1 MARSRPTPATLNQLK
16 HTWRPRSWHK
26 PAVVFLARTFAS
38 SEPLRLRTTELD
50 GPKLGGLKV
59 NSARLWD
66 TIHATAQ
73 WTSSARPKTN
83 DIRTAGL
90 SRLTLSDEDKAA
102 RDWFISTTRSLGCKT
117 HVDQM
122 GNIFAIRPGLSS
134 SSSSPRSAGRVRA
147 PATFVGSHLD
157 SQPSGGR
164 FDGVLGVA
172 AGIEMLRVLEENW
185 IETEGDV
192 GVANWT
198 NEEGARF
205 PVSMMGSSVWSGRVG
220 LERAW
225 GVRSVSPGLPE
236 ATVKDELERIG
247 YLGDVAC
254 YHDGKPGTALGAH
267 FELHIEQGPKL
278 ERARQKVGIVEG
290 VQAYKWLTVTIT
302 GRESHA
308 GTTDFDN
315 RADALYFAATFLHKV
330 RRIAESLKGLAT
342 VGIMNVSPGSVNT
355 VPGQVV
361 MSLDLRNPLDR
372 GLRRMVKKVEE
383 FIQLVNE
390 GDNHHTDTADDERKG
405 GAGGK
410 NKRASSTTG
419 RPTER
424 IARLKENPLTRIRVE
439 MREDFS
445 SDAITFNHEAI
456 KCIEDSALA
465 VLGGDAGKIQRMLS
479 GAGHDSVCT
488 NVHCPTGMI
497 FVPCKDGV
505 SHNPSEWCEEED
517 CAVGANVLLHSVLR
531 MDRLRKERGDF
542 D

>member
-1 MARSRPTPATLNQLK
+1 MAMNRPSPSTLSKLNNRLK
-16 HTWRPRSWHK
+16 LHCGHGLSFPTRAFTTSG
-26 PAVVFLARTFAS
+26 
-38 SEPLRLRTTELD
+38 PLRLRTTELD
-50 GPKLGGLKV
+50 GPKLSGLKV

-73 WTSSARPKTN
+73 WTSATRPKMG
-83 DIRTAGL
+83 DVKTAGL
-90 SRLTLSDEDKAA
+90 SRLALGDEDRSA
-102 RDWFISTTRSLGCKT
+102 RDWFIATTQALGCRT

-134 SSSSPRSAGRVRA
+134 SSSSSSRSGHRVEA
-147 PATFVGSHLD
+147 PATFAGSHLD

-172 AGIEMLRVLEENW
+172 AGIEMLRVLNENW

-192 GVANWT
+192 GVVNWT

-205 PVSMMGSSVWSGRVG
+205 PVSMMGSSVWSGRIG
-220 LERAW
+220 LEKAW
-225 GVRSVSPGLPE
+225 SVRSVSPGLPQ
-236 ATVKDELERIG
+236 ATVKDELQRIG
-247 YLGDVAC
+247 YLGDAPC
-254 YHDGKPGTALGAH
+254 YRDGKPGTPLGAH

-278 ERARQKVGIVEG
+278 ERARQKIGIVEG
-290 VQAYKWLTVTIT
+290 VQAYKWFTVTIT

-308 GTTDFDN
+308 GTTDFEN
-315 RADALYFAATFLHKV
+315 RADALYLAATFLHKI
-330 RRIAESLKGLAT
+330 RKIAESLKGLAT

-355 VPGQVV
+355 VPGQVE

-372 GLRRMVKKVEE
+372 GLKRMVNKIEE
-383 FIQLVNE
+383 FIQLVND
-390 GDNHHTDTADDERKG
+390 GDHMDPYDAKQ
-405 GAGGK
+405 GAGK
-410 NKRASSTTG
+410 NIRASTAS
-419 RPTER
+419 PSER
-424 IARLKENPLTRIRVE
+424 VSRLKDNPLTKIRVG
-439 MREDFS
+439 MKEDFS

-456 KCIEDSALA
+456 KCIEESALA
-465 VLGGDAGKIQRMLS
+465 VLGGDASKLQKMTS

>member
-1 MARSRPTPATLNQLK
+1 MAASRPTPMMLYRLS
-16 HTWRPRSWHK
+16 HTPGPQRGHGSLLSI
-26 PAVVFLARTFAS
+26 VRTFATS
-38 SEPLRLRTTELD
+38 RSLRLRTTELD
-50 GPKLGGLKV
+50 GPKLSGLKV

-66 TIHATAQ
+66 TIHTTAQ
-73 WTSSARPKTN
+73 WTSATKPKTD

-90 SRLTLSDEDKAA
+90 SRLALGDEDKCA
-102 RDWFISTTRSLGCKT
+102 RDWFISTTQSLGCKT

-134 SSSSPRSAGRVRA
+134 SRSLDA
-147 PATFVGSHLD
+147 PTTFAGSHLD

-172 AGIEMLRVLEENW
+172 AGIEMLRVLNDNW

-192 GVANWT
+192 GVVNWT

-205 PVSMMGSSVWSGRVG
+205 PVSMMGSSVWSGRIG
-220 LERAW
+220 LEKAW
-225 GVRSVSPGLPE
+225 GVHSVSSPGLPQ
-236 ATVKDELERIG
+236 ATVRDELERIG
-247 YLGDVAC
+247 YLGDVPC
-254 YHDGKPGTALGAH
+254 YHDGKPGTPLGAH

-278 ERARQKVGIVEG
+278 ERAGQKIGIVQG
-290 VQAYKWLTVTIT
+290 VQAYKWFTVTIT

-308 GTTDFDN
+308 GTTDFAN
-315 RADALYFAATFLHKV
+315 RADALYFAATFLHKI
-330 RRIAESLKGLAT
+330 RKIAESLRGLAT
-342 VGIMNVSPGSVNT
+342 VGMMNVSPGSVNT

-372 GLRRMVKKVEE
+372 GLERMVKKVEE

-390 GDNHHTDTADDERKG
+390 GDHTTDSDDAKG
-405 GAGGK
+405 RTGRN
-410 NKRASSTTG
+410 NKRPSTAA
-419 RPTER
+419 PSER
-424 IARLKENPLTRIRVE
+424 VSRLKDNPLTKIRIE
-439 MREDFS
+439 MKEDFS
-445 SDAITFNHEAI
+445 SSAITFNHEAI
-456 KCIEDSALA
+456 KCIEESALA
-465 VLGGDAGKIQRMLS
+465 VLGGDASKLQTMLS

-505 SHNPSEWCEEED
+505 SHNPSEWCDEED